1 MNALPGSQRTWVVL
15 GASSSIGRAFAR
27 QAAADGA
34 DIILAGRDTD
44 DLQRVAADVSLRSG
58 RQADVLYFDAQATEQ
73 HEAFVDS
80 VLKCGTP
87 VDVMLLFG
95 AMPEQEATDA
105 DFELAR
111 QTIEVNYV
119 GAVSV
124 LNRLAPYLEKQGGG
138 RIVVLSSVAGDRG
151 RRKNY
156 LYGSAKGALNLY
168 LQGLRARLFES
179 GVTVTTIKAG
189 FLDTDMS
196 YGMPGLFLV
205 ASPDACAKACLDL
218 SRKGREVAYF
228 PLFWW
233 GIMTIIKSIPERI
246 FKRLSI

>member
-1 MNALPGSQRTWVVL
+1 MTTPTDTKRTWVIL

-27 QAAADGA
+27 QAAAGGA
-34 DIILAGRDTD
+34 DVILAGRDTD
-44 DLQRVAADVSLRSG
+44 DMQRIAADVALRSG
-58 RQADVLYFDAQATEQ
+58 QQADVLYFDAQATGQ
-73 HEAFVDS
+73 HEEFVE
-80 VLKCGTP
+80 KCVGREGA

-124 LNRLAPYLEKQGGG
+124 LNRLAPHLEKQGDG
-138 RIVVLSSVAGDRG
+138 RVVVLSSVAGDRG
-151 RRKNY
+151 RVKNY

-168 LQGLRARLFES
+168 LQGLRARLFRS
-179 GVTVTTIKAG
+179 NVTVTTIKAG

-205 ASPDACAKACLDL
+205 ASPEACAKACLKL
-218 SRKGREVAYF
+218 SAKGREIAYF

>member
-1 MNALPGSQRTWVVL
+1 MSAATQTRRIWVVL

-27 QAAADGA
+27 HAAAAGSDV
-34 DIILAGRDTD
+34 ILAGRDTD

-73 HEAFVDS
+73 HDEFVEK
-80 VLKCGTP
+80 VLAHGAP
-87 VDVMLLFG
+87 IDVMLLFG
-95 AMPEQEATDA
+95 AMPEQAATDA

-124 LNRLAPYLEKQGGG
+124 LNRLAPHFESQADGQ
-138 RIVVLSSVAGDRG
+138 IVVLSSVAGDRG

-205 ASPDACAKACLDL
+205 ASPDDCAKACLDL
-218 SRKGREVAYF
+218 GRKGREVAYF

>member
-1 MNALPGSQRTWVVL
+1 MAGETERRRCWIVL

-27 QAAADGA
+27 QAAAGGA
-34 DIILAGRDTD
+34 DIVLAGRDTD
-44 DLQRVAADVSLRSG
+44 DLQRIAADVALRSG
-58 RQADVLYFDAQATEQ
+58 RQVDVQYFDAQATGQ
-73 HEAFVDS
+73 HEEFVQTCVDRD
-80 VLKCGTP
+80 GP
-87 VDVMLLFG
+87 IDVMLLFG
-95 AMPEQEATDA
+95 AMPEQTATDE

-124 LNRLAPYLEKQGGG
+124 LNRFAPHMEKQGDG

-151 RRKNY
+151 RVKNY
-156 LYGSAKGALNLY
+156 LYGSAKGALTLY
-168 LQGLRARLFES
+168 LQGLRARLFRS
-179 GVTVTTIKAG
+179 KVTVTTIKAG

-205 ASPDACAKACLDL
+205 ASPEDCARACLDL
-218 SRKGREVAYF
+218 SAKGREIAYF
-228 PLFWW
+228 PFFWW